1 MAAAAA
7 TAAGAVVPPAGA
19 AENSVIQKA
28 LSKYVKRKKLDP
40 LETYVP
46 TVLLAQLQLGDI
58 EKRIGGEAPDFSG
71 SRTLLRSGPT
81 ASLRTDIRAVAQ
93 YAEEAGGGPAARA
106 AVDQCLSA
114 IEDLDSLLLRGERD
128 GPGASTQLAPLQKCI
143 TAASAALDRLLATV
157 PDSILDRGRA
167 VAADYRKT
175 RAGTDNLAG
184 GGGMPPLS
192 LEDEKLLKG
201 LLVLRRKPL
210 DVAARAAL
218 GRDDVEY
225 DLQGDVIADDF
236 YSILGLTPD
245 ATPEEIKRAYYGC
258 MKTCHP
264 DLTGNHPE
272 NVEFCMFV
280 NEVYEV
286 LSDPDMRMVYD
297 EINGYNLTAVNPFVD
312 TRHERNL
319 AFVDEFS
326 CIGCKNC
333 ANTAES
339 TFAIESLFGRARVVC
354 QDGDAVPKVQEA
366 IDTCPVNCIHWV
378 SAQQL
383 SLLEDEMRRVE
394 RVGMMLAGM
403 GSKGVDVFS
412 QASWRWQRRQS
423 RALDRARVTMM
434 REKRK
439 TQGWHAPWAAPDVPG
454 PDGHAPPSTPGRSQK
469 AAKTAA
475 AARRWREYSRS
486 GADRRPTRVLVDEL
500 CTVVDDEE
508 IERLEALSKP

>member
-1 MAAAAA
+1 MAWPR
-7 TAAGAVVPPAGA
+7 GLRPQKPARVRA
-19 AENSVIQKA
+19 SDVRRSEVLSPVI
-28 LSKYVKRKKLDP
+28 
-40 LETYVP
+40 
-46 TVLLAQLQLGDI
+46 
-58 EKRIGGEAPDFSG
+58 
-71 SRTLLRSGPT
+71 RSW
-81 ASLRTDIRAVAQ
+81 
-93 YAEEAGGGPAARA
+93 
-106 AVDQCLSA
+106 
-114 IEDLDSLLLRGERD
+114 
-128 GPGASTQLAPLQKCI
+128 
-143 TAASAALDRLLATV
+143 
-157 PDSILDRGRA
+157 
-167 VAADYRKT
+167 
-175 RAGTDNLAG
+175 
-184 GGGMPPLS
+184 
-192 LEDEKLLKG
+192 
-201 LLVLRRKPL
+201 L

-286 LSDPDMRMVYD
+286 LSDPEMRMVYD

-326 CIGCKNC
+326 CIGELSMWTVALLQRNPIDVKHLAQVGSTCMPQLPQSLPTGAQYDVVAGCKNC

-339 TFAIESLFGRARVVC
+339 TFEIESLFGRARVVC

-366 IDTCPVNCIHWV
+366 IDTWYTPLCTILEPQELHTTRLPLKPSMVILPLGNPVNCIHWV

-394 RVGMMLAGM
+394 RVNVGMMLAGM
-403 GSKGVDVFS
+403 GSKGVDVFG

-423 RALDRARVTMM
+423 RALERARVTMM
-434 REKRK
+434 REARK
-439 TQGWHAPWAAPDVPG
+439 TQGWHAPWAAPDVPE
-454 PDGHAPPSTPGRSQK
+454 PDGHVPPFTPGRSQK

-486 GADRRPTRVLVDEL
+486 GADRRPTRALVDEL
-500 CTVVDDEE
+500 CAVVDDEE
-508 IERLEALSKP
+508 IELLEALSKP

>member
-1 MAAAAA
+1 M
-7 TAAGAVVPPAGA
+7 
-19 AENSVIQKA
+19 
-28 LSKYVKRKKLDP
+28 
-40 LETYVP
+40 
-46 TVLLAQLQLGDI
+46 
-58 EKRIGGEAPDFSG
+58 
-71 SRTLLRSGPT
+71 
-81 ASLRTDIRAVAQ
+81 AVASYGREGQ
-93 YAEEAGGGPAARA
+93 LE
-106 AVDQCLSA
+106 CLLCGALRRCRLSSA
-114 IEDLDSLLLRGERD
+114 CWPR
-128 GPGASTQLAPLQKCI
+128 
-143 TAASAALDRLLATV
+143 
-157 PDSILDRGRA
+157 
-167 VAADYRKT
+167 
-175 RAGTDNLAG
+175 
-184 GGGMPPLS
+184 
-192 LEDEKLLKG
+192 
-201 LLVLRRKPL
+201 VLRRKRPSA
-210 DVAARAAL
+210 AARAAL

-286 LSDPDMRMVYD
+286 LSDPEMRMVYD

-326 CIGCKNC
+326 CIGELSMWTD
-333 ANTAES
+333 ALLYME
-339 TFAIESLFGRARVVC
+339 FGL
-354 QDGDAVPKVQEA
+354 
-366 IDTCPVNCIHWV
+366 IPVNCIHWV

-394 RVGMMLAGM
+394 RVNVGMMLAGM
-403 GSKGVDVFS
+403 GSKGVDVFG
-412 QASWRWQRRQS
+412 QE
-423 RALDRARVTMM
+423 RARVTMM

-475 AARRWREYSRS
+475 AAQRWREYSRS
-486 GADRRPTRVLVDEL
+486 GADRRPTRALVDEL